1 MAMMSGLI
9 EQKTPIMLMLLHLS
23 GQPPGPAFYLREV
36 FTHHLPPVVKKLF
49 IFFNNFDFD
58 DK

>member
-1 MAMMSGLI
+1 MVMMSELI
-9 EQKTPIMLMLLHLS
+9 EKKMPIMLMLLHLWK
-23 GQPPGPAFYLREV
+23 QPPGPALYLRKV
-36 FTHHLPPVVKKLF
+36 FTHHLPPVVKKPF